1 VRPQQPVT
9 LQCSFVGLVVQY
21 YSSGRLSQHLLW
33 LASLAG
39 VVGLLASRALVA
51 LSPVMGVLAALAN
64 PQVRHLL
71 PRYFRNGAAMRAAGM
86 VGLLLLS
93 SFYTS
98 EWAVWRHE
106 VFRSLTW
113 LAVPLAFTLAV
124 PLTGRQRWLVGVL
137 FVVIGTAVGLATM
150 GKYLLDPRAANEAI
164 HIGHNVQAIT
174 RVFHIYFGVMLA
186 LASFWGL
193 LLRQSPLAG
202 TVARGGLLL
211 AAIGAATAL
220 HILAYRTGLLVFYA
234 GLLAYIGRT
243 LLRRNFALG
252 LGLLVLLALGP
263 WVAYHTLDSVRER
276 TIATRYDV
284 QQFTEGR
291 DLNDFSVSRRLTA
304 IEAATL
310 VIRQHW
316 LLGVGQ
322 ADTHAALMAQYSW
335 NDFGLRPA
343 NRVDVHN
350 QYLETLL
357 GGGLVGLAL
366 WLAVLFWPLTK
377 AWARRD
383 PYLCFFI
390 FMQATL
396 MLGADILSLQTGL
409 NLFVF
414 TYGFL
419 VVAGEARHHEAT
431 TKKPLSAKRLVA
443 PSV

>member
-1 VRPQQPVT
+1 
-9 LQCSFVGLVVQY
+9 VQY
-21 YSSGRLSQHLLW
+21 YYSGRLSQHLLW

-51 LSPVMGVLAALAN
+51 LSPVVGVLAALAN
-64 PQVRHLL
+64 PQVRHLV
-71 PRYFRNGAAMRAAGM
+71 PQYFRNGAAMRAAGM

-124 PLTGRQRWLVGVL
+124 PLTGQQRWLVGAL
-137 FVVIGTAVGLATM
+137 FVGGTAAVGLATM
-150 GKYLLDPRAANEAI
+150 ANYLLDSKAANEAI
-164 HIGHNVQAIT
+164 YIGHNVQAIT

-186 LASFWGL
+186 LAFFWGL
-193 LLRQSPLAG
+193 LLRQSLLAG
-202 TVARGGLLL
+202 PVAKGLLL
-211 AAIGAATAL
+211 VAAIGAAAVL
-220 HILAYRTGLLVFYA
+220 HVLAYRTGLLVFYA
-234 GLLAYIGRT
+234 GLLAYVGRT
-243 LLRRNFALG
+243 LLHRNFALG
-252 LGLLVLLALGP
+252 LGLLMLLALGP
-263 WVAYHTLDSVRER
+263 WVAYLTLDSVQMRAAS
-276 TIATRYDV
+276 TTYDI

-291 DLNDFSVSRRLTA
+291 DLNDLSISRRLTA
-304 IEAATL
+304 MKAASL

-322 ADTHAALMAQYSW
+322 SDTHAALMAQYSW

-357 GGGLVGLAL
+357 GGGLVGLTL

-383 PYLCFFI
+383 PYVCFFI
-390 FMQATL
+390 LLQATL

-414 TYGFL
+414 SYGFL
-419 VVAGEARHHEAT
+419 VVASEARHQKAVAKYKDSFQTQRLAT
-431 TKKPLSAKRLVA
+431 PGS
-443 PSV
+443 